1 MKITLEEVDH
11 IAMLARLALTAE
23 ELDRFRDQLGQIIG
37 YVEMMNQLDLSQVS
51 PSTQVLGIQNITRP
65 DDVPDRGFPWTLP
78 WSTHPSAWKTSS
90 RCPRCLKMSDRAT
103 SELARLTIHE
113 AARAPPPSGD

>member
-23 ELDRFRDQLGQIIG
+23 ERDRFRDQLGQIIG

-51 PSTQVLGIQNITRP
+51 PSTQVLGIQNVTRS
-65 DDVPDRGFPWTLP
+65 DVARPGFPVDVAL
-78 WSTHPSAWKTSS
+78 
-90 RCPRCLKMSDRAT
+90 LN
-103 SELARLTIHE
+103 
-113 AARAPPPSGD
+113 APERVEDFFAVPPVLEDE